1 MKPRNTL
8 TIAVLFLAL
17 AGYLYFVE
25 KPRHEHEAEQKK
37 LMHFEPDDVS
47 QVTLTYPDKQI
58 VVKKTGAGWR
68 LQKPIEAR
76 ADQTAVQN
84 LVRAVADAEVKR
96 TLKGDVKSLDVY
108 GLDKPEAIVS
118 VALSNGTTLPS
129 IRVGKKAPVG
139 FSAYVQLEG
148 STDVRIVGSVFQAG
162 MKREVKDLRDK
173 TVLDFQDAD
182 VKAIEVTTPESTIE
196 LVREDGGWKIDK
208 PRPLKADAAE
218 VNAFLSSL
226 RGTRAED
233 FVDEPGALADYGLD
247 RPREKVAVSVGK
259 EMERKELLIGSE
271 KAQGSKN
278 VLYVKRPDADTVFAV
293 GTWNWTSLNKNLAA
307 FRDKTV
313 LPFELSDLTS
323 VEVSRRDGENYR
335 LVKEAISRTSAT
347 PEVNKPTE
355 TSETWKVDGAKSS
368 RSESIQQFVGDLH
381 GLKGYEIA
389 AEKPA
394 DLAPYGLA
402 SPDLIFS
409 LVDANGKPIGRVLA
423 SQSGSG
429 PDASAYAVAEGADV
443 VYRIRGYLYSHLD
456 KKKEDFVETPP
467 TPAPAPTAK

>member
-1 MKPRNTL
+1 MKFRNTFA
-8 TIAVLFLAL
+8 IAVLFLAL

-25 KPRHEHEAEQKK
+25 KPRHEQEAEQKK
-37 LMHFEPDDVS
+37 LLRFQPDDVS

-58 VVKKTGAGWR
+58 VVKKTGAGWQ
-68 LQKPIEAR
+68 LHKPIDAR

-84 LVRAVADAEVKR
+84 LVRAVGDAEVRR
-96 TLKGDVKSLDVY
+96 TLEADAKPLEVY
-108 GLDKPEAIVS
+108 GLDKPETIVTLT
-118 VALSNGTTLPS
+118 LSNGTALPS
-129 IRVGKKAPVG
+129 IRVGKAAPVG

-148 STDVRIVGSVFQAG
+148 STDVRIVGSVFQTG

-182 VKAIEVTTPESTIE
+182 VKTIEVTTPDSTIE
-196 LVREDGGWKIDK
+196 LARESEGWKIEK
-208 PRPLKADAAE
+208 PRSLKADTTE

-247 RPREKVAVSVGK
+247 HPREKVAVLVGK
-259 EMERKELLIGSE
+259 EMARKELWIGAE
-271 KAQGSKN
+271 KAKDSKN
-278 VLYVKRPDADTVFAV
+278 VLYVKRGDADTVFAV
-293 GTWNWTSLNKNLAA
+293 GTWTWTSLNKNLAA

-313 LPFELSDLTS
+313 LPFELSNLAT
-323 VEVSRRDGENYR
+323 VEVSRREGEGYR
-335 LVKEAISRTSAT
+335 LVKEAAAAGSAT
-347 PEVNKPTE
+347 PAPTPAPQA
-355 TSETWKVDGAKSS
+355 WKVDGAKGSKNQ
-368 RSESIQQFVGDLH
+368 EIDQLVGDLH

-389 AEKPA
+389 AENPA
-394 DLAPYGLA
+394 DLSPYGLA
-402 SPDLIFS
+402 APDLTFS
-409 LVDANGKPIGRVLA
+409 LIDASGKPLGRLLA

-429 PDASAYAVAEGADV
+429 PDANAYAMAEGGDV
-443 VYRIRGYLYSHLD
+443 VYRLRGYLYSHLD